1 MLQYTGHPFVDVGVA
16 AITAFVQK
24 QRPEEVTPEDL
35 EEVVAYIEQN
45 YVRPPLRGYLTM
57 AFTSNAWFVQDAFN
71 PNKPGLSQEEQARR
85 KATRD
90 DWADRHLRQW
100 QPLATSQDEF
110 CVFTGEPAI
119 ATTLSGKLPSSRAG
133 RAQIPLLQGDD
144 AINFFTNGDAGLPIS
159 GLALLALQF
168 FPLGC
173 ARCGI
178 GLLAIHSDNEHL
190 TYKIT
195 RELLNRNI
203 SAILRAQTAGEEKLP
218 KAQRSLKTLLIEML
232 VRVENDRS
240 YADEEYEP
248 ASLSAYNFNNGKDLD
263 LVIYHLP
270 LEIVRFLQLVHMAI
284 YERAWR
290 RLVQRGWQ
298 LSQVRKGKKG
308 EAESPQEPWRNYL
321 YEDLLSL
328 PDEAPRFIR
337 TYFLRLPR
345 RSKDERDPRSQYSL
359 RSDLDLVSWG
369 LLELFLKEVIRM
381 DTTRIERIRALGDGL
396 AVYVEKEGGKR
407 FFRSFFT
414 ENNPSNFRTLLIK
427 ANIAHIR
434 NGNPALFDMDTY
446 IDVFEEGYEVM
457 RPDWRLAR
465 DLVLMRMIDKLQQKW
480 LLQNR
485 DAIPEEELE
494 PEAEQVTS

>member
-173 ARCGI
+173 AKCG
-178 GLLAIHSDNEHL
+178 A
-190 TYKIT
+190 
-195 RELLNRNI
+195 
-203 SAILRAQTAGEEKLP
+203 
-218 KAQRSLKTLLIEML
+218 
-232 VRVENDRS
+232 
-240 YADEEYEP
+240 
-248 ASLSAYNFNNGKDLD
+248 
-263 LVIYHLP
+263 
-270 LEIVRFLQLVHMAI
+270 
-284 YERAWR
+284 
-290 RLVQRGWQ
+290 
-298 LSQVRKGKKG
+298 
-308 EAESPQEPWRNYL
+308 
-321 YEDLLSL
+321 SL
-328 PDEAPRFIR
+328 PD
-337 TYFLRLPR
+337 R
-345 RSKDERDPRSQYSL
+345 RHACHYRREHD
-359 RSDLDLVSWG
+359 
-369 LLELFLKEVIRM
+369 
-381 DTTRIERIRALGDGL
+381 
-396 AVYVEKEGGKR
+396 
-407 FFRSFFT
+407 
-414 ENNPSNFRTLLIK
+414 
-427 ANIAHIR
+427 
-434 NGNPALFDMDTY
+434 
-446 IDVFEEGYEVM
+446 
-457 RPDWRLAR
+457 AR
-465 DLVLMRMIDKLQQKW
+465 Y
-480 LLQNR
+480 
-485 DAIPEEELE
+485 P
-494 PEAEQVTS
+494 